1 MSIDYNDQTP
11 ETEHA
16 NGHDAVPFTSLTRP
30 LIPHQ
35 TGPDQAADN
44 AASVPEQAPAA
55 APPQTREPDP
65 VPEQDHAAAGTQ
77 ESGPLVDQG
86 ADSGPDRLASLL
98 AARRLPLLP
107 DWARSLTDLKRTAEF
122 VAGHY
127 WHIVRFHA
135 MRTPLYLAR
144 IVLRSPAGLARTLR
158 AFHRWTQDAE
168 GQGIRL
174 DAANRNDPET
184 YLKLSNLRDRRVS
197 ARSKVFWATVV
208 LGAAAAAGLIVAG
221 TPLMRLGALLT
232 AAVTFGIA
240 GAPKD
245 KPITARAVVKPE
257 YAKLTSDVILR
268 ALGSL
273 GIPALTQAVAK
284 GGRGLAFVTPIA
296 MDGPGFRAE
305 LDLPFGVTAVD
316 VMDKREELAS
326 GLRRPL
332 GCVWPEPV
340 LDEHSGRLVIW
351 VGRQEMRKTPPPAW
365 PLAKGGAFDIFKPI
379 PFGTDQRGRVIH
391 VLLPENNVLVGALP
405 GGGKSYAIQTLVYG
419 AALDP
424 NTVVWSVNLKGDAF
438 HKNTEQFA
446 ERYIDG
452 IDDAAI
458 EQTLNMLRDLK
469 TEVIRRTKVFK
480 NLPPSINPEGKINP
494 AIATRRSLGLPVLL
508 AFIDECQNLFAHKK
522 FGDEAGELA
531 EFVIKVGRSLGVILL
546 LATQRPDKDS
556 LPTGVSANT
565 SIRFC
570 LRVMGQTE
578 NDMILG
584 TSAYKNGIRATQFT
598 IKDKGIG
605 YLVGASEEPQITRT
619 YKLDKDDT
627 AAIAA
632 RARALRIAAGTLS
645 GYALDP
651 DAAEDK
657 TQATTSRTVL
667 DDLDELFA
675 TLPFH
680 EDKVRGEELL
690 ALLQAHQPG
699 TYDAWKVETL
709 TGALKPHGVAS
720 IDVGRRDG
728 GKQTVRKG
736 YTRDALRDAITNRN
750 RPGRSG

>member
-1 MSIDYNDQTP
+1 MSIDYNDKTP
-11 ETEHA
+11 ETETA
-16 NGHDAVPFTSLTRP
+16 NGHGAVPFSDMTRP

-35 TGPDQAADN
+35 TGPGQAADT
-44 AASVPEQAPAA
+44 ADLADGAESAPIADA
-55 APPQTREPDP
+55 APSGQTAE
-65 VPEQDHAAAGTQ
+65 PEQDGAAA
-77 ESGPLVDQG
+77 PLVDQR
-86 ADSGPDRLASLL
+86 ADSGPDRLASIL

-107 DWARSLTDLKRTAEF
+107 DWSRSFEDLKRTARF

-127 WHIVRFHA
+127 WHIVRFHS
-135 MRTPLYLAR
+135 MRSPLYLAR
-144 IVLRSPAGLARTLR
+144 IALRSPAGLARTLR
-158 AFHRWTQDAE
+158 NFHRWTQDAE

-174 DAANRNDPET
+174 DAANRNDPDT
-184 YLKLSNLRDRRVS
+184 YLKLANLRDKRVS
-197 ARSKVFWATVV
+197 ARSKVFWTSILLAVAASAGLAVAGTA
-208 LGAAAAAGLIVAG
+208 LMQAGALAAAAL
-221 TPLMRLGALLT
+221 
-232 AAVTFGIA
+232 TFGIV

-284 GGRGLAFVTPIA
+284 GGRGLAFVAPIA
-296 MDGPGFRAE
+296 LDGPGFRAE

-316 VMDKREELAS
+316 VMDKRVELAS

-340 LDEHSGRLVIW
+340 HDEHSGRLVIW

-365 PLAKGGAFDIFKPI
+365 PLAKGGAFDLFKPI
-379 PFGTDQRGRVIH
+379 PFGTDQRGRVVY

-424 NTVVWSVNLKGDAF
+424 NAVVWSVNLKGDAF
-438 HKNTEQFA
+438 HKNTKAFA
-446 ERYIDG
+446 DRYIDG
-452 IDDAAI
+452 IDDDAI
-458 EQTLNMLRDLK
+458 EATLNLLRDLK
-469 TEVIRRTKVFK
+469 AEVIRRTKVFK

-494 AIATRRSLGLPVLL
+494 AIAAKRSLGLPVLL

-584 TSAYKNGIRATQFT
+584 TSAYKNGIRATQFNL
-598 IKDKGIG
+598 KDKGIG

-619 YKLDKDDT
+619 YKLDQNDT

-632 RARALRIAAGTLS
+632 KARALRQAAGTLS

-651 DAAEDK
+651 DGAEAK
-657 TQATTSRTVL
+657 ATATTSRTVL

-680 EDKVRGEELL
+680 EDKIRGEELL
-690 ALLQAHQPG
+690 GLLQSHKPG
-699 TYDAWKVETL
+699 AYDGWKVETL
-709 TGALKPHGVAS
+709 TGVLKPYGVAS
-720 IDVGRRDG
+720 VDAARRVDG
-728 GKQTVRKG
+728 KLTVRKG
-736 YTRDALRDAITNRN
+736 YTRDALRDAITNRS
-750 RPGRSG
+750 RPGQSD

>member
-1 MSIDYNDQTP
+1 VNIDYNDQSP
-11 ETEHA
+11 ETETA
-16 NGHDAVPFTSLTRP
+16 NGHGAVPFSGVTRP

-35 TGPDQAADN
+35 TGPGQAADTAETAEPVAD
-44 AASVPEQAPAA
+44 AAPSEQAA
-55 APPQTREPDP
+55 E
-65 VPEQDHAAAGTQ
+65 PEQDGASA
-77 ESGPLVDQG
+77 PLVDKG
-86 ADSGPDRLASLL
+86 ADSGPDRLASML

-107 DWARSLTDLKRTAEF
+107 DWARSIEDMKRTAKF

-135 MRTPLYLAR
+135 MRSPLYLAR
-144 IVLRSPAGLARTLR
+144 IALRSPAGLARTLR
-158 AFHRWTQDAE
+158 GFHRWAQDAE

-184 YLKLSNLRDRRVS
+184 YLKLANLRDKRVS
-197 ARSKVFWATVV
+197 ARSKVFWTSIL
-208 LGAAAAAGLIVAG
+208 LGLAGAAGLIVAG
-221 TPLMRLGALLT
+221 TALMQAGAL
-232 AAVTFGIA
+232 AVGALTFGVV

-316 VMDKREELAS
+316 VMDKRTELAS

-340 LDEHSGRLVIW
+340 HDEHSGRLVIW

-365 PLAKGGAFDIFKPI
+365 PLAKGSAFDIFKPI
-379 PFGTDQRGRVIH
+379 PFGTDQRGRVTY
-391 VLLPENNVLVGALP
+391 VQLVENNVLVGALP
-405 GGGKSYAIQTLVYG
+405 GGGKSYAIQPLVYG

-424 NTVVWSVNLKGDAF
+424 NAVVWSVNLKGDAF
-438 HKNTEQFA
+438 HKNTKAFA
-446 ERYIDG
+446 DRYIDG
-452 IDDAAI
+452 IDDESI
-458 EQTLNMLRDLK
+458 EATLSLLRDLK
-469 TEVIRRTKVFK
+469 AEVIRRTKVFK

-494 AIATRRSLGLPVLL
+494 AIAGRRSLGLPVLL

-598 IKDKGIG
+598 LADKGIG

-619 YKLDKDDT
+619 YKLDQNDT

-632 RARALRIAAGTLS
+632 KARALRIAAGTLS

-651 DAAEDK
+651 DGYEGK
-657 TQATTSRTVL
+657 VQATTSRTVL

-680 EDKVRGEELL
+680 EEKIRGEELL
-690 ALLQAHQPG
+690 PILQAHNPG
-699 TYDAWKVETL
+699 VYDAWKVETL

-720 IDVGRRDG
+720 IDVSRRDG

-750 RPGRSG
+750 RPGQSG